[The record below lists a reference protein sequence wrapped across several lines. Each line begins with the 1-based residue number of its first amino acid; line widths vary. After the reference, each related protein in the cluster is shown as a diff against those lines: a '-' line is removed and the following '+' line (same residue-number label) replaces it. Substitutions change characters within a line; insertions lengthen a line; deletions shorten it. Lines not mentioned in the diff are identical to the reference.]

1 MNPFLSMASDPYL
14 TDPHQYAARH
24 RRKDEDQALTDCIRL
39 DYEAWR
45 ELSRPCNRYHGDHCT
60 YTRRGERAA

>member
-24 RRKDEDQALTDCIRL
+24 RDNSPQALVDCIRL
-39 DYEAWR
+39 DVEYLR
-45 ELSRPCNRYHGDHCT
+45 EKSRPCNHYHGTHCT
-60 YTRRGERAA
+60 YTRGAA